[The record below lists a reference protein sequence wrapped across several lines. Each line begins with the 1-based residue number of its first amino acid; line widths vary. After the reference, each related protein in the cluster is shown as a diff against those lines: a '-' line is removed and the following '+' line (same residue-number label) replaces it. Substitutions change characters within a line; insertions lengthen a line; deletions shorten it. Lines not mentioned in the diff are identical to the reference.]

1 MSDKHPNRTKW
12 NSQRVIKTCIVC
24 KEKYDR
30 NPHSKTLEICSPTC
44 HGKYKYDIQQ
54 KERRE
59 QFNNGELKYR
69 KRIKVILLEDYG
81 CKCQIC
87 NVTEW
92 NGEEMPLQVD
102 HIDGNPSN
110 NQPSNLRLICYNCN
124 AQLPTF
130 AGRNRGSGRK
140 SRGLKAYE

>member
-1 MSDKHPNRTKW
+1 MRVPPNSRT
-12 NSQRVIKTCIVC
+12 VEATCAVC
-24 KEKYDR
+24 KTKFKRNKYTKGHE
-30 NPHSKTLEICSPTC
+30 PICSKEC
-44 HGKYKYDIQQ
+44 RGKLRYTTGQE
-54 KERRE
+54 ERRE

-69 KRIKVILLEDYG
+69 KRIRVILLEDYG

-87 NVTEW
+87 NGTEW
-92 NGEEMPLQVD
+92 NGEEIPLQVD